1 MRHTPP
7 QHLLVVVLLGLHG
20 CAVLQAEDFSSDIA
34 IELFRPDNTP
44 VLEGDTVSG
53 TLRGQ
58 ITVQNSMTQHA
69 QLYKNF
75 RILIPDE
82 AGRLIDSND
91 WLRTFTLDTSEFYDG
106 ENLISVHVH
115 PMNTL
120 GTPYIADMSVQAF
133 KIVTSNGRAA
143 PRGDVQLPTMSID
156 PTMMSLL
163 SSSLLDSKSFY
174 TGYDAVTV
182 FDDGR
187 RIDVDQ
193 REGESNSAQVIP
205 HLGASIL
212 GRFRWTDRTLPFGD
226 SVGHLITR
234 AHLINFQTTTDT
246 PARIVFFFNDA
257 CGRANYAFYN
267 FMLPGLS
274 PEARHVYPLPSTD
287 AKILNVSH
295 GDEIVIP
302 DDGVFALQVEVTNP
316 GRLGFEFA
324 TLSTW
329 VGNRSVAATD
339 LTPLIRAMTPG
350 QTSVIVNVEIPAA
363 EIQKLQAS
371 RDGGA
376 GATAFALWNDFDR
389 FRDSNLPVS
398 EHVHVNSIR
407 TSSYPWP

>member
-7 QHLLVVVLLGLHG
+7 RHLLLVVLLGLHG

-34 IELFRPDNTP
+34 IELFRPDNSP

-58 ITVQNSMTQHA
+58 VTVQNSMMQHA
-69 QLYKNF
+69 QFYKNF

-82 AGRLIDSND
+82 AGQLIDSND

-115 PMNTL
+115 PMNTP

-133 KIVTSNGRAA
+133 KIATVNGRAA
-143 PRGDVQLPTMSID
+143 PRGDVQLPTMTID

-174 TGYDAVTV
+174 TDYDAVTV

-187 RIDVDQ
+187 KIDVDQ
-193 REGESNSAQVIP
+193 RGGESNSAQVIP
-205 HLGASIL
+205 HLGTSIL
-212 GRFRWTDRTLPFGD
+212 GRFRWTDRALPFGD
-226 SVGHLITR
+226 SMGRLITR

-267 FMLPGLS
+267 FMLPALS
-274 PEARHVYPLPSTD
+274 PEARRAYPLPSTD
-287 AKILNVSH
+287 AKILNVSQ

-302 DDGVFALQVEVTNP
+302 DDGVFSLQVEVTNP

-339 LTPLIRAMTPG
+339 LRPLIRAMTPG
-350 QTSVIVNVEIPAA
+350 QTSVVVNVKIPAA
-363 EIQKLQAS
+363 EIQKLQIS

-389 FRDSNLPVS
+389 FRDSNLPAS
-398 EHVHVNSIR
+398 EHVHVSSIR

>member
-7 QHLLVVVLLGLHG
+7 RHLLLVVLLGLHG
-20 CAVLQAEDFSSDIA
+20 CVVLQAEDFSSDIA
-34 IELFRPDNTP
+34 IELFRPDNSP

-58 ITVQNSMTQHA
+58 VTVQNSMMQHA
-69 QLYKNF
+69 QFYKNF

-82 AGRLIDSND
+82 AGQLIDSND

-115 PMNTL
+115 PVNTP

-133 KIVTSNGRAA
+133 KIATVNGRAA
-143 PRGDVQLPTMSID
+143 PRGDVQLPTMTID

-174 TGYDAVTV
+174 TDYDAVTV

-187 RIDVDQ
+187 KIDVDQ
-193 REGESNSAQVIP
+193 RGGESNSAQVIP
-205 HLGASIL
+205 HLGTSIL
-212 GRFRWTDRTLPFGD
+212 GRFRWTDRALPFGD
-226 SVGHLITR
+226 SMGRLITR

-267 FMLPGLS
+267 FMLPALS
-274 PEARHVYPLPSTD
+274 PEARRVYPLPSTD
-287 AKILNVSH
+287 AKILNVSQ

-302 DDGVFALQVEVTNP
+302 DDGVFSLQVEVTNP

-339 LTPLIRAMTPG
+339 LRPLIRAMTPG
-350 QTSVIVNVEIPAA
+350 QTSVVVNVKIPAA
-363 EIQKLQAS
+363 EIQKLQVS

-389 FRDSNLPVS
+389 FRDSNLPAS
-398 EHVHVNSIR
+398 EHVHVSSIR